1 MLPGDQKKKM
11 TREEMMSVHA
21 RGGEER
27 LLYAEFQKIVLD
39 FQLKEHEKFLRK
51 FMVVFKSVDT
61 DNNGLLNERE
71 FRELVLRMR
80 VCDSEKDI
88 EYFLTVVDPY
98 NNNQITFSEI
108 VHLFSAHM
116 VQDAGGRSIALLEK
130 FAKDDAYDV
139 TPYMHN

>member
-1 MLPGDQKKKM
+1 
-11 TREEMMSVHA
+11 MSVHA

-27 LLYAEFQKIVLD
+27 LLYTEFQKIVLD

-116 VQDAGGRSIALLEK
+116 VQEGGGRSIALLEK

-139 TPYMHN
+139 TPYMQN